1 VLTATA
7 AAAALLVAGV
17 SGWYPYANLTPGR
30 PVVTLRLGASAE
42 VEGVRYRLDRFV
54 VAPTLPPEDPKDP
67 PVVGPAG
74 SALVLVVVEQ
84 TVLDR
89 SVRLDEHFCDTSLVD
104 DEGTNEWPVDS
115 DFTSQIAR
123 PPSYGCSDSDRN
135 PLRYDVPR
143 DTGFSFAVP
152 ADAVGHLSA
161 LLHVSH
167 GPTLALRP

>member
-1 VLTATA
+1 MLTATA

-30 PVVTLRLGASAE
+30 PVATLRLGASAE

-74 SALVLVVVEQ
+74 SVLVLVVVEQ

-89 SVRLDEHFCDTSLVD
+89 SVRIDEHFCDTTLVD
-104 DEGTNEWPVDS
+104 DGTNEWPVDS
-115 DFTSQIAR
+115 DFTSLIAR
-123 PPSYGCSDSDRN
+123 PASHGCADTDDA
-135 PLRYDVPR
+135 PLRYDVPQ

-161 LLHVSH
+161 RLHVSH

>member
-54 VAPTLPPEDPKDP
+54 VATTLPAEDPADP
-67 PVVGPAG
+67 PVMGPAG
-74 SALVLVVVEQ
+74 SALVLVVVNQ
-84 TVLDR
+84 TVLDH
-89 SVRLDEHFCDTSLVD
+89 SVRLDEHFCDMTLVD
-104 DEGTNEWPVDS
+104 DDGTNEWWVDS
-115 DFTSQIAR
+115 DYTTLAAR
-123 PPSYGCSDSDRN
+123 PAGYGCADTDDA
-135 PLRYDVPR
+135 PLRYDVAQ

-161 LLHVSH
+161 RLHVSH

>member
-7 AAAALLVAGV
+7 AAAALIVAGLT
-17 SGWYPYANLTPGR
+17 GWYPYANLTPGR
-30 PVVTLRLGASAE
+30 PAATLQPGASAE

-54 VAPTLPPEDPKDP
+54 VATSLPAEDPKDP

-74 SALVLVVVEQ
+74 SALVLVVVNQ

-89 SVRLDEHFCDTSLVD
+89 SVRLDEHLCDMTLVD
-104 DEGTNEWPVDS
+104 DDGANEWWVDS
-115 DFTSQIAR
+115 DYTTLAAR
-123 PPSYGCSDSDRN
+123 PAGYGCADSDEA
-135 PLRYDVPR
+135 PLRYGVGQ

-161 LLHVSH
+161 RLQVSH